1 MRTPGGVVSP
11 TFFFSVEN
19 KRCQKSVK
27 KKAVVTRGEH
37 AHSLFLLGDPAMG
50 DENSV
55 RLLHSP
61 APAIAERLI
70 LACTSL

>member
-27 KKAVVTRGEH
+27 KKAVVTREH
-37 AHSLFLLGDPAMG
+37 AHFLFLLGDPAMG

-61 APAIAERLI
+61 APAVAERLI